1 MTHVLIKVYINN
13 GNDKFLYWSAVLDTV
28 LDSNQLD
35 CNYLTTK
42 AFSQISLKSIQN
54 YEYYINFE
62 FSIYN
67 QTKINTEYANY
78 VKRPQFFLNKD
89 ISPYKNCCCNLQNYY
104 PNFNHQKSFLDF
116 IEKEIKITDKI
127 FFDVQNEIHN
137 DIEKAL
143 GINIMRNESLPGCLS
158 IYSSL
163 PSFIINVEQRK
174 IEISSDISKKYYVE
188 VKICNDKCILYS
200 QIYDFNPPQ
209 CIITLPNNTI
219 LEAWYDITIS
229 IFEKNAPLSNI
240 VYQENEH
247 CIRIVS
253 FGMNTSGGAS
263 SLLKNRFS
271 NKIETIPVQSHSSF
285 STSNNANPWL
295 DLKDMYIQYFGLN
308 KHTQLESIFFDFTI
322 DGQNEFLEWMKN
334 NFSGAEKIIII
345 DPFFDKNG
353 LESLISCRITDVPVK
368 LATLDPDISKREGEE
383 LTSKDLEN
391 NFYKY
396 FSQGELYYC
405 RKNELHDRYLVIE
418 SFGNTRFYNLSNSWN
433 GAFRNNHSLLISQLS
448 RENEKRFTDCYS
460 DCFNKDKL
468 VKKNLQNQP
477 ISTNSE
483 SEKKYTRKNAKKYLR
498 KALFFNRLL
507 TPASFVKIYREI
519 YVHHAYGKM
528 KKNFINHFF
537 INSLNKRS
545 SDYKKDTITIVIKE
559 LLTEQKKRFVQ
570 KNRFCSS
577 TNEDCDDITFVNNI
591 CMHGIHEFYLEL
603 DWGYFYML
611 QALFYEY
618 PEQVITSMYEE
629 SKNISK
635 IYIKD
640 GNGMKEEKY
649 DLSRDIICLL
659 LEKRYARINKRNEKT
674 FIEFAKK
681 TNSVLCK
688 YYILKSYI
696 ESYNHEITIQSIE
709 NLLNIFQFSLDD
721 RCMIYKN
728 LYKQLTFKNN
738 GFKLLKKNDIES
750 YVSYNFINRNDL
762 LIDFALNS
770 YVFDKELDCAGIS
783 SFLKMNNS
791 IKNDLFLLILLYSLS
806 SCSDRKLFDFLV
818 KNLRPK
824 YYDLRKN
831 ITVSTLCN
839 FHHYFTPLGQIFA
852 EAVCDN
858 NIPFE
863 KIEFKFDVNYKT
875 IFDTIA
881 SDKNDSFFILN
892 IIFECLNELKN
903 KGYDISKNVKNIAW
917 YIPVLFN
924 SSSYDMNSN
933 DIKFAQLF
941 SSLCLD
947 QQKKDIHDKL
957 YNERIRQW
965 F

>member
-1 MTHVLIKVYINN
+1 MTQVLIKVYINI

-28 LDSNQLD
+28 LDSNQLN

-42 AFSQISLKSIQN
+42 AFTPISLKSIQN
-54 YEYYINFE
+54 NECYINFE

-67 QTKINTEYANY
+67 QTIINTEYANY
-78 VKRPQFFLNKD
+78 VKRPQFFLNKE

-116 IEKEIKITDKI
+116 IEKKTKITDKI

-143 GINIMRNESLPGCLS
+143 GINIFRNEALPGCLS

-163 PSFIINVEQRK
+163 PSFELSIEQRK
-174 IEISSDISKKYYVE
+174 IEIRTDTISNYCVE
-188 VKICNDKCILYS
+188 VKLCDNDCILYDH
-200 QIYDFNPPQ
+200 IYDFNSQ
-209 CIITLPNNTI
+209 QYTIILPNNTI
-219 LEAWYDITIS
+219 LEAWFDFTIS
-229 IFEKNAPLSNI
+229 IYEKGISLSNI
-240 VYQENEH
+240 VYQENGH
-247 CIRIVS
+247 CIRTVS
-253 FGMNTSGGAS
+253 CGMNISGGAS

-448 RENEKRFTDCYS
+448 RENEKKFTDCYS

-483 SEKKYTRKNAKKYLR
+483 SEKKYTRKNAKKILR

-507 TPASFVKIYREI
+507 IPASLVKIYREI

-528 KKNFINHFF
+528 KKTFINHFF

-545 SDYKKDTITIVIKE
+545 SDYKKDTITIAIKE

-570 KNRFCSS
+570 KNRFCTS

-591 CMHGIHEFYLEL
+591 CMHGIHEFDLEL

-618 PEQVITSMYEE
+618 PDQVITSLYEE
-629 SKNISK
+629 AKNISK
-635 IYIKD
+635 VYIKD
-640 GNGMKEEKY
+640 GKGIKEEKY

-659 LEKRYARINKRNEKT
+659 LEKRYARIHRRNEKT

-728 LYKQLTFKNN
+728 LYKSITYKNN
-738 GFKLLKKNDIES
+738 GFNYLMKNDIEL
-750 YVSYNFINRNDL
+750 YVSYNFVNRDDL
-762 LIDFALNS
+762 LIDFALNA
-770 YVFDKELDCAGIS
+770 YVFDKELNYNGIT
-783 SFLKMNNS
+783 SFIRMNNF
-791 IKNDLFLLILLYSLS
+791 IKNDVFLLILLYSLS
-806 SCSDRKLFDFLV
+806 ICYDKKLFNFINENLLPKYNRLV
-818 KNLRPK
+818 KN
-824 YYDLRKN
+824 RKAS
-831 ITVSTLCN
+831 ILCN
-839 FHHYFTPLGQIFA
+839 FHQYFTVLGQILADEIIGKEISF
-852 EAVCDN
+852 D
-858 NIPFE
+858 
-863 KIEFKFDVNYKT
+863 KLEFKFAMDYT
-875 IFDTIA
+875 SIFDTIA
-881 SDKNDSFFILN
+881 LDGKDNYFILN

-903 KGYDISKNVKNIAW
+903 RGKNINKNIQNILW
-917 YIPVLFN
+917 YIPILFN
-924 SSSYDMNSN
+924 SSSFDVEDN
-933 DIKFAQLF
+933 DLKFAQLYA
-941 SSLCLD
+941 SLCNS
-947 QQKKDIHDKL
+947 QEKNDIKNKL
-957 YNERIRQW
+957 MNNRIKPY

>member
-1 MTHVLIKVYINN
+1 MTQVLIKVYINN

-67 QTKINTEYANY
+67 QTIINTEYANY
-78 VKRPQFFLNKD
+78 VKRPQFFLNKE

-116 IEKEIKITDKI
+116 IEKKTKITDKI

-143 GINIMRNESLPGCLS
+143 GINIFRNEALPGCLS

-163 PSFIINVEQRK
+163 PSFELSIEQRK
-174 IEISSDISKKYYVE
+174 IEIRTDTISNYYVE
-188 VKICNDKCILYS
+188 VKLCDNDCILYDH
-200 QIYDFNPPQ
+200 IYDFNSQ
-209 CIITLPNNTI
+209 QYTIILPNNTI
-219 LEAWYDITIS
+219 LEAWFDFTIS
-229 IFEKNAPLSNI
+229 IYEKGISLSNI
-240 VYQENEH
+240 VYQENGH
-247 CIRIVS
+247 CIRTVS
-253 FGMNTSGGAS
+253 CGMNIPGGAS

-295 DLKDMYIQYFGLN
+295 DLKDMYIHYFGLN

-433 GAFRNNHSLLISQLS
+433 GAFRNNHSLLISQLNRKS
-448 RENEKRFTDCYS
+448 EKKFTACYLDCFTD
-460 DCFNKDKL
+460 DKL
-468 VKKNLQNQP
+468 VKKINHETSH
-477 ISTNSE
+477 STYSE
-483 SEKKYTRKNAKKYLR
+483 SREEYTRKNAKKYLR
-498 KALFFNRLL
+498 KALFFNRFL
-507 TPASFVKIYREI
+507 TPTSFVKIYRKI

-528 KKNFINHFF
+528 KKTFINHFF

-545 SDYKKDTITIVIKE
+545 SDYKKDTITIAIKE

-570 KNRFCSS
+570 KNRFCTS

-591 CMHGIHEFYLEL
+591 CMHGIHELEL

-618 PEQVITSMYEE
+618 PDQVINSLYEE
-629 SKNISK
+629 AKNISK
-635 IYIKD
+635 VYIKD
-640 GNGMKEEKY
+640 GKGMKEEKY
-649 DLSRDIICLL
+649 DLSRDIFCLL
-659 LEKRYARINKRNEKT
+659 LEESYARIHKRNEKT
-674 FIEFAKK
+674 FIEFAKE

-696 ESYNHEITIQSIE
+696 ESYKHEITIQSIE

-728 LYKQLTFKNN
+728 LYRQLTFKNN
-738 GFKLLKKNDIES
+738 GFKLLKKNDIEL
-750 YVSYNFINRNDL
+750 YVSRNFVNRDDL
-762 LIDFALNS
+762 LMDFSLNS
-770 YVFDKELDCAGIS
+770 YVFDKELDCTGIS
-783 SFLKMNNS
+783 SFLTMNSS

-806 SCSDRKLFDFLV
+806 SCSDKKLSNFIIEKL
-818 KNLRPK
+818 NPK
-824 YYDLRKN
+824 YYKLIENKK
-831 ITVSTLCN
+831 VSTLCN
-839 FHHYFTPLGQIFA
+839 FDQYFVALGQILA
-852 EAVCDN
+852 DEIIST
-858 NIPFE
+858 NISFE
-863 KIEFKFDVNYKT
+863 KMEFKFDMDYSS
-875 IFDTIA
+875 IFNTIA
-881 SDKNDSFFILN
+881 LDGRDNYFILN

-903 KGYDISKNVKNIAW
+903 KGKNINKNIQNILW
-917 YIPVLFN
+917 YIPILFN
-924 SSSYDMNSN
+924 SSSYDVKDNDLTFAKIYASLCDLQQKN
-933 DIKFAQLF
+933 DIKSKLMNNRIK
-941 SSLCLD
+941 SS
-947 QQKKDIHDKL
+947 
-957 YNERIRQW
+957 

>member
-1 MTHVLIKVYINN
+1 VTQVLIKVYINN
-13 GNDKFLYWSAVLDTV
+13 GNDKFLYWSSVLDTV

-67 QTKINTEYANY
+67 QTIINTEYANY
-78 VKRPQFFLNKD
+78 VKRPQFFLNKE

-116 IEKEIKITDKI
+116 IEKKTKITDKI

-143 GINIMRNESLPGCLS
+143 GINIFRNEALPGCLS

-163 PSFIINVEQRK
+163 PSFELSIEQRK
-174 IEISSDISKKYYVE
+174 IEIRTDTISNYYVE
-188 VKICNDKCILYS
+188 VKLCDNDCILYAHV
-200 QIYDFNPPQ
+200 YDFNSPL
-209 CIITLPNNTI
+209 CTINLPNDTI
-219 LEAWYDITIS
+219 LETWFVFTIS
-229 IFEKNAPLSNI
+229 IYEKGISLSNI
-240 VYQENEH
+240 VYQENGH
-247 CIRIVS
+247 CIRTVS
-253 FGMNTSGGAS
+253 CGMNISGGAS

-285 STSNNANPWL
+285 STSNDANPWL

-322 DGQNEFLEWMKN
+322 DGQNKFLEWMKN

-353 LESLISCRITDVPVK
+353 LESLISCRITNVPVK
-368 LATLDPDISKREGEE
+368 LATLNPDISKREGET
-383 LTSKDLEN
+383 LTSIELVNDFY
-391 NFYKY
+391 NF
-396 FSQGELYYC
+396 FSQGQLYFC
-405 RKNELHDRYLVIE
+405 SKKELHDRYLVIE
-418 SFGNTRFYNLSNSWN
+418 SFGNSRFYNLSNSWN
-433 GAFRNNHSLLISQLS
+433 GAFRNNHSLLISQLNRKS
-448 RENEKRFTDCYS
+448 EKKFTACYLDCFTD
-460 DCFNKDKL
+460 DKL
-468 VKKNLQNQP
+468 VKKINHETSH
-477 ISTNSE
+477 STYSE
-483 SEKKYTRKNAKKYLR
+483 SREEYTRKNAKKYLR
-498 KALFFNRLL
+498 KALFFNRFL
-507 TPASFVKIYREI
+507 TLASFVKIYRKI

-528 KKNFINHFF
+528 KKTFINHFF
-537 INSLNKRS
+537 INSLTKRS
-545 SDYKKDTITIVIKE
+545 SDYKKTTIAIVIKE
-559 LLTEQKKRFVQ
+559 LLTEQKKRFVK
-570 KNRFCSS
+570 KNRFCNS
-577 TNEDCDDITFVNNI
+577 TNEDCDDITFVKNI
-591 CMHGIHEFYLEL
+591 RMHGIHEFDLEL

-635 IYIKD
+635 VYVKD

-659 LEKRYARINKRNEKT
+659 LEKRYARIHKRNEKT

-728 LYKQLTFKNN
+728 LYKQLSFNN
-738 GFKLLKKNDIES
+738 DLHLLTKNDIES

-770 YVFDKELDCAGIS
+770 YVFDKELDCTGIS

-806 SCSDRKLFDFLV
+806 SCSDKKLSNFIIEKL
-818 KNLRPK
+818 NPK
-824 YYDLRKN
+824 YYKLFANKK
-831 ITVSTLCN
+831 VSTLCN
-839 FHHYFTPLGQIFA
+839 FNQYFVALGQILA
-852 EAVCDN
+852 DELIST
-858 NIPFE
+858 NISFE
-863 KIEFKFDVNYKT
+863 KMEFKFDMDYSSIFNTIVLDGRDNY
-875 IFDTIA
+875 
-881 SDKNDSFFILN
+881 FILN

-903 KGYDISKNVKNIAW
+903 KGKNINKNIQNILW
-917 YIPVLFN
+917 YIPILFN
-924 SSSYDMNSN
+924 SSSYDVKDNDLTFAKIYASLCDLQQKN
-933 DIKFAQLF
+933 DIKSKLMNNRIK
-941 SSLCLD
+941 SS
-947 QQKKDIHDKL
+947 
-957 YNERIRQW
+957 

>member
-1 MTHVLIKVYINN
+1 MTQVLIKVYINI

-28 LDSNQLD
+28 LDSNQLN

-42 AFSQISLKSIQN
+42 AFTPISLKSIQN
-54 YEYYINFE
+54 NECYINFE

-67 QTKINTEYANY
+67 QTIINTEYANY
-78 VKRPQFFLNKD
+78 VKRPQFFLNKE

-143 GINIMRNESLPGCLS
+143 GINIFRNEALPGCLS

-163 PSFIINVEQRK
+163 PSFELSIEQRK

-253 FGMNTSGGAS
+253 FEMNTSGGAS

-448 RENEKRFTDCYS
+448 RENEKKFTDCYL

-483 SEKKYTRKNAKKYLR
+483 SEKKYTRKNAKKILR
-498 KALFFNRLL
+498 KALFFNRFL
-507 TPASFVKIYREI
+507 TPAFFVKIYRKI

-528 KKNFINHFF
+528 KKTFINHFF

-545 SDYKKDTITIVIKE
+545 SDYKKDTITIAVKE

-570 KNRFCSS
+570 KNRFCTS

-591 CMHGIHEFYLEL
+591 RMHGIHEFYLEL

-618 PEQVITSMYEE
+618 PEQVITSMYDE

-640 GNGMKEEKY
+640 GNGIKEEKY
-649 DLSRDIICLL
+649 NLSRDIICLL

-681 TNSVLCK
+681 TNSALCK

-728 LYKQLTFKNN
+728 LYKQLSFNN
-738 GFKLLKKNDIES
+738 DLHLLTKNDIES

-770 YVFDKELDCAGIS
+770 YVFDKELDCTGIS
-783 SFLKMNNS
+783 SFLTMNNF

-806 SCSDRKLFDFLV
+806 SCSDKKLSNFIIEKL
-818 KNLRPK
+818 NPK
-824 YYDLRKN
+824 YYKLIENKK
-831 ITVSTLCN
+831 VSTLCN
-839 FHHYFTPLGQIFA
+839 FDQYFVALVQILA
-852 EAVCDN
+852 DELISK
-858 NIPFE
+858 NISFE
-863 KIEFKFDVNYKT
+863 KMEFKFDMDYSS
-875 IFDTIA
+875 IFNTIA
-881 SDKNDSFFILN
+881 LDGRDNYFILN

-903 KGYDISKNVKNIAW
+903 KGKNINKNIQNILW
-917 YIPVLFN
+917 YIPILFN
-924 SSSYDMNSN
+924 SSSYDVKDN
-933 DIKFAQLF
+933 DLTFAKLF
-941 SSLCLD
+941 ASLCTS
-947 QQKKDIHDKL
+947 QQKNIIHNKI
-957 YNERIRQW
+957 YNRSIQKY